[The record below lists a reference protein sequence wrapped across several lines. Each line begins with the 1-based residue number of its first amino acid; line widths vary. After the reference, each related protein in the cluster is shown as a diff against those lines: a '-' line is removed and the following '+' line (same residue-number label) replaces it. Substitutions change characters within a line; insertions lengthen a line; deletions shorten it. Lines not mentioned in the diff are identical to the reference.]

1 VEDGIY
7 TLQRLGL
14 ASYGAWPSPT
24 PLGQC
29 ANKLPLEVHW
39 AVPMVLSAFVGLEDQ
54 MALIVALLNP
64 GQNTMKEQCMFLI
77 VSLFSEELKRFG
89 KSYKTYKT
97 NIISVIKDVVSRF
110 SCIARFCVCVCL
122 CEQNCVSVCG

>member
-1 VEDGIY
+1 
-7 TLQRLGL
+7 
-14 ASYGAWPSPT
+14 
-24 PLGQC
+24 
-29 ANKLPLEVHW
+29 
-39 AVPMVLSAFVGLEDQ
+39 MVLSAFVGLEDQ

-89 KSYKTYKT
+89 
-97 NIISVIKDVVSRF
+97 NVVSRF

-122 CEQNCVSVCG
+122 YEQNCVSVCG

>member
-1 VEDGIY
+1 MEDGIY

-89 KSYKTYKT
+89 KTYKT

-122 CEQNCVSVCG
+122 YEQNCVSVCG